1 MVILGG
7 IIPADGSVLKNMHPK
22 LRLFEQVQNSL
33 KRSLTV
39 WVGGAYIPLTNDS
52 GTAAGAGELRLCGMD
67 VPEGVSG
74 LDEFSASR
82 ASDPRRAEADAMQ
95 PGTPA
100 CLIFDN

>member
-1 MVILGG
+1 
-7 IIPADGSVLKNMHPK
+7 
-22 LRLFEQVQNSL
+22 
-33 KRSLTV
+33 V

-67 VPEGVSG
+67 VPEGASG

>member
-1 MVILGG
+1 MPDINGLILESRVQYLNG
-7 IIPADGSVLKNMHPK
+7 IAPSKIVAK
-22 LRLFEQVQNSL
+22 LSFSG

-67 VPEGVSG
+67 VPEGASG